1 MEKTMKRKLP
11 EVQEDFA
18 DIKQRYQS
26 EKHPRKKQRLFMLY
40 LLKSQQAKTLQEVA
54 FLLALSRNT
63 IGQWLA
69 RYEKEG
75 IPGLLDIRTHPNRP
89 RLVPPAII
97 EQLQEKLR
105 TPQGFRSYKEIW
117 QWLRDD
123 CQLNITYKT
132 THTLVRYHLKAK
144 LKVPRKSHIKKDQ
157 KKHKNIKSIF
167 LTP

>member
-1 MEKTMKRKLP
+1 MEKTMKRKIP
-11 EVQEDFA
+11 EIREDFA
-18 DIKQRYQS
+18 DIKQRYRS

-40 LLKSQQAKTLQEVA
+40 LLKSQQAKTMQEVA
-54 FLLALSRNT
+54 FLLALGRNT

-75 IPGLLDIRTHPNRP
+75 LPGLLDIRTHPNRP
-89 RLVPPAII
+89 QLTPPAII

-105 TPQGFRSYKEIW
+105 TPQGFRSYKAIW
-117 QWLRDD
+117 QWLRDE
-123 CQLNITYKT
+123 CKLNITYKT
-132 THTLVRYHLKAK
+132 THNLVRYRLKAK

-157 KKHKNIKSIF
+157 KKRKNTKSIF

>member
-1 MEKTMKRKLP
+1 MKRKIP
-11 EVQEDFA
+11 EIREDF
-18 DIKQRYQS
+18 DYIKQRYQS

-40 LLKSQQAKTLQEVA
+40 LLKSQQAKTMQEVA
-54 FLLALSRNT
+54 FLLALGRNT

-75 IPGLLDIRTHPNRP
+75 INGLLDIRTHPNRP
-89 RLVPPAII
+89 QLTPPAVM

-105 TPQGFRSYKEIW
+105 TPHGFRSYKEIW

-132 THTLVRYHLKAK
+132 THNLVRYRLKAK

-157 KKHKNIKSIF
+157 KKRKTTKIIF

>member
-1 MEKTMKRKLP
+1 MKRKIP

-18 DIKQRYQS
+18 YIKQRYQS

-40 LLKSQQAKTLQEVA
+40 LLKSQQAKTRQEVA
-54 FLLALSRNT
+54 SLLALSRNT
-63 IGQWLA
+63 IGQWLT

-89 RLVPPAII
+89 RLTPPAVM

-105 TPQGFRSYKEIW
+105 TPHGFRSYKEIW
-117 QWLRDD
+117 QWLRNE

-144 LKVPRKSHIKKDQ
+144 LKVPRKSHSKKDQ
-157 KKHKNIKSIF
+157 KKRKPTKSIF